1 MDFGNIQ
8 VGLIGFGSVGKQLY
22 NTLIYEGFNKEDI
35 YIFADDVDY
44 SLPNNFRFWDFK
56 QSRFNGLHFIP
67 TLGYLSKGLKMEIL
81 SFLISNDF
89 KMFSFVHPSAFVS
102 KGAKIGRGVII
113 YPHCNIDQGVEI
125 GDGSIVLNSAIIAHD
140 TIIGKCVYIAPGVCL
155 SGFIHLGDLCFV
167 GSSSVV
173 TNNVQIGKNVT
184 IAVGTCITKN
194 IPENSFAIG
203 NPFKL
208 KNNIKLV

>member
-1 MDFGNIQ
+1 M
-8 VGLIGFGSVGKQLY
+8 
-22 NTLIYEGFNKEDI
+22 
-35 YIFADDVDY
+35 
-44 SLPNNFRFWDFK
+44 
-56 QSRFNGLHFIP
+56 
-67 TLGYLSKGLKMEIL
+67 
-81 SFLISNDF
+81 
-89 KMFSFVHPSAFVS
+89 S